1 MLPTP
6 VVPNLDIDHVY
17 EPAEDTFLFLDLFED
32 LHSNNYFKSPSLFS
46 NKCPL
51 VLEIGSGSGVIST
64 FISSNKI
71 IPKAF
76 HLASDINI
84 IALKTTLSTLKSN
97 NPSSLPFDTIRTNLT
112 DSLKD
117 NQIDLLIFNPPY
129 VPSEDIPA
137 IPNIDDNENSHWLDL
152 ALVGGHNG
160 MLITDILLDNL
171 NNALSING
179 QAYILFCARNNHP
192 QVVSKFLEVNTKF
205 TVDCVIQR
213 KCGWEEL
220 AIYRF
225 TKNS

>member
-6 VVPNLDIDHVY
+6 IIPNLDIDHVY
-17 EPAEDTFLFLDLFED
+17 EPAEDTFLFLDLFEN
-32 LHSNNYFKSPSLFS
+32 LHNTDYFQSSSLFS

-64 FISSNKI
+64 FVSSNKI
-71 IPKAF
+71 IPNAL
-76 HLASDINI
+76 HLASDINL
-84 IALKTTLSTLKSN
+84 IALKTTLSTFKSN
-97 NPSSLPFDTIRTNLT
+97 NSTTSLFDVIRTNLT
-112 DSLKD
+112 DSLRN

-129 VPSEDIPA
+129 VPSEDIPP
-137 IPNIDDNENSHWLDL
+137 IPSIDDDDNSQWLDL

-160 MLITDILLDNL
+160 MLITDLLLDNL
-171 NNALSING
+171 NNILSING

-192 QVVSKFLEVNTKF
+192 QVVSVFLKKNPNFNVI
-205 TVDCVIQR
+205 CVIHR